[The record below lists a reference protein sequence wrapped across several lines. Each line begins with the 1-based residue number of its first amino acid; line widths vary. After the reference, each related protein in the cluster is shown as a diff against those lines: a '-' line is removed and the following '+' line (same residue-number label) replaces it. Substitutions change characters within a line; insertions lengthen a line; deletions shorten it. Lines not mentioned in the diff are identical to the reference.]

1 MSDLSQYGY
10 SGFFSEQ
17 VTEAGLLPARVTAVH
32 KERYEI
38 VCEQGAAYARL
49 KTAVYFLESLELFP
63 TVGDFV
69 LIRYNESGDSSIVRT
84 LRRKTYFSRRDPT
97 PGRDEQAV
105 SANFDTVFIMQSL
118 NNDFSAKRLE
128 RYATLAW
135 QSGAT
140 PVIVLTKADLTD
152 DWQQHLTAAETAAPG
167 VDIAV
172 ISAHTGYGL
181 ESLSD
186 YLAPGHTVVFMGS
199 SGVGKSSLLNALYG
213 QEAME
218 VSEIREDDSRGRHTT
233 THRQMILLPCGTLV
247 IDTPGMREIGMWDV
261 SSGLG
266 EAFSDVESFAAGCR
280 FADCRHELEPGC
292 AVKAAIENGELPAAR
307 FKSYL
312 KLKKEAKYSDDK
324 SAALRERQQV
334 HKAMAKQSRQ
344 HKRRKM
350 A

>member
-1 MSDLSQYGY
+1 MPDLSQYGY
-10 SGFFSEQ
+10 NSFFSEQ
-17 VTEAGLLPARVTAVH
+17 VTESGLLPARVTAVH

-38 VCEQGAAYARL
+38 ICETGLTYARL
-49 KTAVYFLESLELFP
+49 KTAVYYLGGLELFP

-69 LIRYNESGDSSIVRT
+69 LIQHNDSGDSTITRT

-135 QSGAT
+135 QSGAE
-140 PVIVLTKADLTD
+140 PVVVLTKADLTD
-152 DWQQHLTAAETAAPG
+152 TWQEKIIAAETAAPG
-167 VDIAV
+167 IATAV
-172 ISAHTGYGL
+172 ISAKTGYGL
-181 ESLSD
+181 DRLAG
-186 YLAPGHTVVFMGS
+186 YLTPGHTIVFMGS

-213 QEAME
+213 EEAMA

-233 THRQMILLPCGTLV
+233 THRQMLLLPCGALV

-266 EAFSDVESFAAGCR
+266 EAFTDVEAFAADCR
-280 FADCRHELEPGC
+280 FSDCRHEQEPGC

-312 KLKKEAKYSDDK
+312 KLKKEAKYSDHK
-324 SAALRERQQV
+324 SAALRERQHL
-334 HKAMAKQSRQ
+334 HKAIAKQNRQ

-350 A
+350 T

>member
-1 MSDLSQYGY
+1 MSDFNHYGY
-10 SGFFSEQ
+10 HSFFSKQAAES
-17 VTEAGLLPARVTAVH
+17 EFLPARVMAVH

-38 VCEQGAAYARL
+38 VCEHGGTYARL
-49 KTAVYFLESLELFP
+49 KTAVYFLGGIERFP

-69 LIRYNESGDSSIVRT
+69 LIGYNSSGDSTIVKT
-84 LRRKTYFSRRDPT
+84 LARKTYFSRRDPT

-105 SANFDTVFIMQSL
+105 AANFDTVFIMQSL
-118 NNDFSAKRLE
+118 NFDFSAKRLE

-135 QSGAT
+135 QSGAE
-140 PVIVLTKADLTD
+140 PVIILTKADLAD
-152 DWQQHLTAAETAAPG
+152 SWQEQLLAAETAAPG
-167 VDIAV
+167 VTIAV
-172 ISAHTGYGL
+172 VSAVTGYGL
-181 ESLSD
+181 ESLSG
-186 YLAPGHTVVFMGS
+186 YLTPGKTIVFMGS

-213 QEAME
+213 EEAMA

-233 THRQMILLPCGTLV
+233 THRQMILLPCGSLV
-247 IDTPGMREIGMWDV
+247 IDTPGMRELGMWDV

-266 EAFSDVESFAAGCR
+266 ETFADVEVHASNCR
-280 FADCRHELEPGC
+280 FTDCRHELEPGC
-292 AVKAAIENGELPAAR
+292 AVKAAIENGELSAER

-312 KLKKEAKYSDDK
+312 KLKKEAKYSDNK

-334 HKAMAKQSRQ
+334 HKAMAKQNRN